1 MEKELYS
8 MIFKRKSFHIFRD
21 IGNKNPDETTK
32 HRRKIQQSYAVDKQH
47 TDRYPYCTCRSN
59 HLQAWARILLSYYI
73 ARKRIIICKISVISV
88 NSLTYILLLLELV
101 HCGSVSVNLMSQPIT
116 VLILS

>member
-1 MEKELYS
+1 

-21 IGNKNPDETTK
+21 IGNINPDELQSIEEKYNNLTPLINSIQTAIRIVPADQTTCK
-32 HRRKIQQSYAVDKQH
+32 RGQE
-47 TDRYPYCTCRSN
+47 YC
-59 HLQAWARILLSYYI
+59 ILLYSEK
-73 ARKRIIICKISVISV
+73 KRIIICKISVISV